1 MSQMNQVN
9 VICLPHSG
17 YLGKTTITTPLP
29 YADLEINRMLMFF
42 NCLQLPKIRES
53 NSNYTFISYHKLT
66 KQSLKLKTAL
76 HFI

>member
-9 VICLPHSG
+9 GICLP
-17 YLGKTTITTPLP
+17 
-29 YADLEINRMLMFF
+29 MLVIWVKQQSPSLSAMQIWKSTGCLFF
-42 NCLQLPKIRES
+42 NCLQLTKIRES